1 VPAANGAVAR
11 RDCTTLG
18 AAAMTDGAHRFKVG
32 QTVGL
37 VPSLR
42 SGGKGDY
49 QIVSLRPSEDGTK
62 QYRIK
67 SKDEAYERVV
77 AESDLVIP
85 GMPRFDAN

>member
-1 VPAANGAVAR
+1 
-11 RDCTTLG
+11 
-18 AAAMTDGAHRFKVG
+18 MIDGAPKFKVG
-32 QTVGL
+32 QTVGM

-42 SGGKGDY
+42 SGGKGAY

-62 QYRIK
+62 RYRIK

-85 GMPRFDAN
+85 GMPEFDTH

>member
-1 VPAANGAVAR
+1 
-11 RDCTTLG
+11 
-18 AAAMTDGAHRFKVG
+18 MTESTHKFKVG

-42 SGGKGDY
+42 SGARGAY

-67 SKDEAYERVV
+67 SKEEAYERVV

-85 GMPRFDAN
+85 VMPKFDTN